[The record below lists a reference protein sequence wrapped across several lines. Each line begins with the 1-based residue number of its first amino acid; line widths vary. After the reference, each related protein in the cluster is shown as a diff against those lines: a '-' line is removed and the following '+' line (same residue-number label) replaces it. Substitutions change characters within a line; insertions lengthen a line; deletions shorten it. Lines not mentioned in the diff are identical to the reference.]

1 MGRESHDQEQWR
13 FPDVILSEDQKREI
27 IATVVEIA
35 TGVFFDTHCYTFGGK
50 RFLQSKGGPI
60 GMRATCAI
68 ARLVMAKWDTLW
80 EEKLQDH
87 GIKLELVT
95 RYMDDGRAMLHP
107 IKAGWRWEGGELL
120 YCQEWEDEDGN
131 ISPLERTRRVIQGS
145 VGGILKGVEL
155 TLETADDFGG
165 KWLPTLD
172 VQLRV
177 TEDKGRVQKLN

>member
-87 GIKLELVT
+87 GIKLELMT
-95 RYMDDGRAMLHP
+95 RYMDDGRQYYTQL
-107 IKAGWRWEGGELL
+107 KQGG
-120 YCQEWEDEDGN
+120 DG
-131 ISPLERTRRVIQGS
+131 
-145 VGGILKGVEL
+145 KGVSYFTVKNGRMRMGIFRHLREL
-155 TLETADDFGG
+155 E
-165 KWLPTLD
+165 
-172 VQLRV
+172 
-177 TEDKGRVQKLN
+177 E